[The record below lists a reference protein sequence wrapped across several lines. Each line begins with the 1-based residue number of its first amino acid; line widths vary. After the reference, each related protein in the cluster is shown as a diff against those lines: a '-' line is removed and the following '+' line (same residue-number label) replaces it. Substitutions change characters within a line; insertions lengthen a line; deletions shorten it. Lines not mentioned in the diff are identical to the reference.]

1 MKMCSILVFMRS
13 ITFYSINNLKKN
25 LQRIIENQRLINSIK
40 LSKVWSVFVLF
51 TKFDSTK
58 QCSHNDTVSLDN
70 IGKTIF

>member
-13 ITFYSINNLKKN
+13 ITFYRINNLKKN

-51 TKFDSTK
+51 TKFVSNK
-58 QCSHNDTVSLDN
+58 QRSQNDTVSFDN
-70 IGKTIF
+70 IEKIIF